1 MPDKTVTRPTD
12 LPDAPVIVWFR
23 ADLRMRDNGALS
35 AAVRSGR
42 PVIALFVHD
51 DTGAS
56 GRPPGGAR
64 RWWLHHSLTALGG
77 GLKGLGL
84 NLVLRSGDPRA
95 VLDDVIARS
104 GARTIVWNRRYEPE
118 ATALDGETMAAL
130 RDRGLTVHSFA
141 GALMHE
147 PTRLRTGS
155 GGCYRVYSP
164 FWRALIAGGA
174 PRAPMAAPDAVNAY
188 DGALASDAPDDW
200 ALLPARPDWSGG
212 LARTWTPGEA
222 GAQARL
228 ASFCAGALAGYRDR
242 RDLPGIEAT
251 SRLSPH
257 LAFGEITPADIWHRA
272 AAAPGVP
279 ERQLETFHKELAWR
293 EFSYHL
299 LVNFPAL
306 RTANF
311 NAGFDAFAW
320 EGTPAQL
327 NGWQRGRTGYPIVDA
342 GMRQLWR
349 TGWMHNR
356 VRMIAASFLIKHL
369 MIDWRCGESWFWD
382 TLVDADP
389 ASNAASW
396 QWVAGSGADAAPYF
410 RIFNPVLQG
419 ERFDPEGAY
428 VRRFVPELA
437 GLPNRYIHTPWQAP
451 PKVLRDAGVSL
462 GSSYPEP
469 IVDHQWAR
477 KRALDAYNR
486 MRGQAA

>member
-1 MPDKTVTRPTD
+1 MSDQTVTRPTD

-23 ADLRMRDNGALS
+23 ADLRLRDNGALS
-35 AAVRSGR
+35 AAARSGR
-42 PVIALFVHD
+42 PVIALFVLD

-56 GRPPGGAR
+56 GLPHGGAQ
-64 RWWLHHSLTALGG
+64 RWWLHHSLAALAG

-84 NLVLRSGDPRA
+84 KLVLRGGDPRA

-104 GARTIVWNRRYEPE
+104 GARTIVWNRRYEPD
-118 ATALDGETMAAL
+118 AAALDGAIMTAL
-130 RDRGLTVHSFA
+130 RDRGLVVHGFA

-147 PTRLRTGS
+147 PARLRTGS
-155 GGCYRVYSP
+155 GGFYRVYSP
-164 FWRALIAGGA
+164 FRRALIADGA
-174 PRAPMAAPDAVNAY
+174 PCAPVAAPDAANAY
-188 DGALASDAPDDW
+188 DGALAGDALGDW

-228 ASFCAGALAGYRDR
+228 ASFCAGALAAYGSR

-279 ERQLETFHKELAWR
+279 DTQRDTFLKELAWR
-293 EFSYHL
+293 EFSHHL
-299 LVNFPAL
+299 LANFPAL
-306 RTANF
+306 RTSNF

-320 EGTPAQL
+320 EGTHAHL
-327 NGWQRGRTGYPIVDA
+327 KAWQRGRTGYPIVDA

-369 MIDWRCGESWFWD
+369 MVDWRHGEAWFRD
-382 TLVDADP
+382 TLVDADT
-389 ASNAASW
+389 ASNAANW
-396 QWVAGSGADAAPYF
+396 QWVAGSGADAAPWF
-410 RIFNPVLQG
+410 RIFNPILQG

-437 GLPNRYIHTPWQAP
+437 DLPARHLHKPWQAP
-451 PKVLRDAGVSL
+451 RKVLQDAGVSL

-477 KRALDAYNR
+477 TRALDAYNR
-486 MRGQAA
+486 MREQIA